1 MADRVNA
8 TAQAL
13 QIPEV
18 REQLTTAIGGIAAAM
33 EAMRIGAEAA
43 IAHGAIWTD
52 LISPRGHGVWC
63 GKKERQKSTDPSGA
77 AYAAG
82 FELAVRALQHKR
94 GVPVTKADVEGALR
108 AFNGEGNDDDAAA
121 LKYVRAKGADRYM
134 ELMRDAVWS
143 AQDPDTFAHKGRRPD
158 QTGGTTPAT
167 GKGSK
172 GGKGANGKRAVAVT
186 TVTKESDR
194 LEILQ
199 LLMQFHGDEDPAVF
213 GDDGPIAEAV
223 MLLKARKAT
232 K

>member
-1 MADRVNA
+1 MAQQVNA
-8 TAQAL
+8 TALAL
-13 QIPEV
+13 QVPEV

-33 EAMRIGAEAA
+33 EAMRRGAEAA
-43 IAHGAIWTD
+43 IEHGAIWTD

-63 GKKERQKSTDPSGA
+63 GKKERQKSTDPTGA

-108 AFNGEGNDDDAAA
+108 ALNGEGNDDDAAA

-134 ELMRDAVWS
+134 EIMRDAVWS

-172 GGKGANGKRAVAVT
+172 GGKGANGTRAV
-186 TVTKESDR
+186 TKTAITKDSDVV
-194 LEILQ
+194 EILK
-199 LLMQFHGDEDPAVF
+199 LLQQFHGDKCPEAF
-213 GDDGPIAEAV
+213 GSNGIADDLIEKYREESA
-223 MLLKARKAT
+223 K
-232 K
+232 